1 VLEHTELKK
10 EEVGMKVKLCSEGK
24 HRDVCYS
31 IRIVMKHKRYG
42 YNCVIYGWGPT
53 CMMGHE

>member
-1 VLEHTELKK
+1 
-10 EEVGMKVKLCSEGK
+10 MKVKLCSEGK

-31 IRIVMKHKRYG
+31 IRIVMKHKRYV